1 MLKTI
6 ALVLLVGGFVGIMG
20 ALMLLKSADYS
31 SFSQAYES
39 LPRKDTF
46 ARQEVLEHMVDA
58 FQRRNHSEMWIMA
71 PATMMLAGGLLLLR
85 TGKSA
90 RSNETPSI

>member
-20 ALMLLKSADYS
+20 ALMLLKSVDYS
-31 SFSQAYES
+31 SFSQAYDS
-39 LPRKDTF
+39 LPKKDTF

-58 FQRRNHSEMWIMA
+58 FQRRNHSEIWILA
-71 PATMMLAGGLLLLR
+71 PAAMMLAGGLLLLR

-90 RSNETPSI
+90 KGNRTPNI